1 MAELLAFVL
10 ASLNKKDDLKD
21 KLFYVPDNIFERL
34 KKIQQQS
41 LDKSKQIEN
50 DKLKKEEAIKDH
62 VKTTGNYS
70 DMFCIGE
77 GIECIDE
84 RVTDDRV
91 TDERVTDDRVTDDR
105 VTNNG
110 SIDEPITD

>member
-1 MAELLAFVL
+1 MAEILAFVL

-21 KLFYVPDNIFERL
+21 KLFYVPQTILERL

-50 DKLKKEEAIKDH
+50 DKEQKKEAIKDH

-70 DMFCIGE
+70 NMFCIGD
-77 GIECIDE
+77 GSKNIECIDE
-84 RVTDDRV
+84 RVTDERV
-91 TDERVTDDRVTDDR
+91 TDERVTDERVTG
-105 VTNNG
+105 NASNK
-110 SIDEPITD
+110 E